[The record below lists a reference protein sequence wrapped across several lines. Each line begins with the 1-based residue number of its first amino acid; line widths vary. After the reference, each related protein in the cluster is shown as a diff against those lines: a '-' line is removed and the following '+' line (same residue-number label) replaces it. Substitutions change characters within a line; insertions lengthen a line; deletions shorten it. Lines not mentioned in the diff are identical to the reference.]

1 MISNE
6 FHEFESLTINLPKS
20 MPLGNRVAEARR
32 QISEWLESLDKSFNH
47 KTLRLKKI
55 EESDKE
61 YIYHY
66 EIQRRAIGERIL
78 H

>member
-1 MISNE
+1 MTSNE
-6 FHEFESLTINLPKS
+6 FYEFESLTINLPKS
-20 MPLGNRVAEARR
+20 MPLGNKLAEVSR
-32 QISEWLESLDKSFNH
+32 QISEWLESLEKTFNH

-55 EESDKE
+55 EESDKD

-66 EIQRRAIGERIL
+66 EIQGKPIEERIQ